1 MFNFE
6 KNKNEILLYRCKE
19 GNVHNAQ
26 NQESKVQTQESKVQ
40 NQESKVQNQES
51 KVQNQAYLLAS
62 FLFRLVATKL
72 GFVR

>member
-40 NQESKVQNQES
+40 NQESKVQNQ
-51 KVQNQAYLLAS
+51 AYLLAS